1 MTKPSK
7 KKSFFRRLLPPRKWG
22 MAAAISMGAFLGL
35 GFYVLKLSNAS
46 SYLSDDP
53 KACINCHVMMPQYLT
68 WNKSSHREVASCN
81 DCHVPQDNV
90 FNQYYFKAMDGLYH
104 STIFTLRAE
113 PEVIKA
119 REASAE
125 VIQNNC
131 IRCHDARITDPKLMA
146 TVVDHEVHRTDRT
159 CWECHR
165 EVPHG
170 RVKSLSAVG
179 YQIEP
184 VEMHVPE
191 KRDVIPAWLKSYIN
205 EEETKD
211 SLSGQK
217 QVTPNE

>member
-1 MTKPSK
+1 MNQPAK
-7 KKSFFRRLLPPRKWG
+7 KKSIFRRILPPRKWG
-22 MAAAISMGAFLGL
+22 LAAAISMGAFLGL
-35 GFYVLKLSNAS
+35 GFYVLKLSNAT

-81 DCHVPQDNV
+81 DCHVPHNNV

-131 IRCHDARITDPKLMA
+131 IRCHDMRITDPKIAA
-146 TVVDHEVHRTDRT
+146 TVDNHEFHRTDRT

-184 VEMHVPE
+184 VKMHIPE
-191 KRDVIPAWLKSYIN
+191 GRDIIPSWLKSHIA
-205 EEETKD
+205 EEKENDTLSKVEQETP
-211 SLSGQK
+211 Q
-217 QVTPNE
+217 

>member
-1 MTKPSK
+1 MTEPVK
-7 KKSFFRRLLPPRKWG
+7 KKSFLRRLLPPRKWG
-22 MAAAISMGAFLGL
+22 MAAALSMGAFLGL
-35 GFYVLKLSNAS
+35 GFYVVKLSNAP

-53 KACINCHVMMPQYLT
+53 KACINCHVMMPQYIT

-113 PEVIKA
+113 PEVIIA
-119 REASAE
+119 RETSAE

-131 IRCHDARITDPKLMA
+131 IRCHENRITDPKLTA
-146 TVVDHEVHRTDRT
+146 TVENHDFHRTDRT

-191 KRDVIPAWLKSYIN
+191 DRDVIPSWLKNYIA
-205 EEETKD
+205 EEEERD
-211 SLSGQK
+211 S
-217 QVTPNE
+217 VPATRRTTPN

>member
-1 MTKPSK
+1 MAKPSG
-7 KKSFFRRLLPPRKWG
+7 KKSFFSRLIPPRKWG
-22 MAAAISMGAFLGL
+22 LAAAISMGAFLGL
-35 GFYVLKLSNAS
+35 GFYVLKLSNAT

-53 KACINCHVMMPQYLT
+53 KACINCHVMTPQYLT

-81 DCHVPQDNV
+81 DCHVPQNNV
-90 FNQYYFKAMDGLYH
+90 FNTYYFKAMDGLYH

-119 REASAE
+119 RQPSVE

-131 IRCHDARITDPKLMA
+131 IRCHEDRVTDPKIAA
-146 TVVDHEVHRTDRT
+146 TVDNHDFHRTDRT

-191 KRDVIPAWLKSYIN
+191 DRDVIPSWLKNYIAQDQ
-205 EEETKD
+205 EKD
-211 SLSGQK
+211 TVSKVK
-217 QVTPNE
+217 QTTP

>member
-1 MTKPSK
+1 
-7 KKSFFRRLLPPRKWG
+7 

-35 GFYVLKLSNAS
+35 GFYVLKLSNAT

-81 DCHVPQDNV
+81 DCHVPHNNV

-104 STIFTLRAE
+104 STIFTFRAE

-131 IRCHDARITDPKLMA
+131 IRCHDNRITDPKIAA
-146 TVVDHEVHRTDRT
+146 TVENHDFHRTDRT

-191 KRDVIPAWLKSYIN
+191 DRDIIPSWLKNHIA
-205 EEETKD
+205 EEQEND
-211 SLSGQK
+211 SISKVEQL
-217 QVTPNE
+217 TPQ